1 MLKHRA
7 SSQTFADLFYEAH
20 FNTCLLHKLLENGQ
34 FNHTMASKDYVL
46 MNSDYIICNEE
57 LLFYYY
63 ELIKL
68 ILQILLG
75 MQWNTDI
82 CKSQIV
88 MERFFSQIYI

>member
-7 SSQTFADLFYEAH
+7 SSQTFTDLFYEGH
-20 FNTCLLHKLLENGQ
+20 FNTCLLHKLLESGQ
-34 FNHTMASKDYVL
+34 FNRTIASKNYVS
-46 MNSDYIICNEE
+46 MNSDYIIRNEE

-68 ILQILLG
+68 ILQILLDI
-75 MQWNTDI
+75 QRNTDI

-88 MERFFSQIYI
+88 MGRFFNQIYI